1 VILPGFLSCANLVLS
16 TATADFKNPLTGARM
31 RHFKQVLSI
40 VVFVTAASISASS
53 QSNGPD
59 VSAQNAA
66 IVRAHHELMN
76 KGDWKAALNNFSED
90 TKNFGNAAGRDG
102 VAMILQDVWATF
114 PDFRLE
120 IVDLV
125 AKDDWVVVRCRE
137 SGTHLGVGKLPVN
150 GGLLVDVPATHRH
163 FEVEATHWWKVRDGK
178 IVDHYGVRDDLGMME
193 QLGLL
198 VGPKR

>member
-1 VILPGFLSCANLVLS
+1 MRRLNHIFSIVLFL
-16 TATADFKNPLTGARM
+16 LTGP
-31 RHFKQVLSI
+31 I
-40 VVFVTAASISASS
+40 AAVA
-53 QSNGPD
+53 QKPAPD

-66 IVRAHHELMN
+66 IIRAHHDKMN
-76 KGDWKAALNNFSED
+76 KGDWQAALTDFSDD
-90 TKNFGNAAGRDG
+90 TKNFGNAVGRDH
-102 VAMILQDVWATF
+102 VAMILQDVWTTF

-125 AKDDWVVVRCRE
+125 AQGDWVVVRCRE

-150 GGLLVDVPATHRH
+150 GGLLVAVPPTHKH

-198 VGPKR
+198 AGPKH